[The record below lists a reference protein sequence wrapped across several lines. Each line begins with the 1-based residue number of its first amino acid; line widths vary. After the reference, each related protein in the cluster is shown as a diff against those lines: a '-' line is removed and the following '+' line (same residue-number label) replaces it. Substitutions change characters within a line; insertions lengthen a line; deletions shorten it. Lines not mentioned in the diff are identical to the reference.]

1 MKIIEV
7 SQVTQAIATL
17 CQRANFELPIDVFE
31 KVKESVSREE
41 NPIAKE
47 ILQDMIENATI
58 AKDECIPI
66 CQDTGTTVIF
76 AKVGQDIQFQG
87 GSLEEAI
94 QEGVRRGYKEGYLR
108 KSIVSDPLIRK
119 NTGDNTPAIIHY
131 EIVEGDKLE
140 LVVAPKG
147 GGSENMSQVRMLTPS
162 QGRDGVIEAVVDVVK
177 KAGPNSCPPLIVG
190 VGIGGNFETCA
201 LLAKKALLREV
212 GKTHQEEHIKNLE
225 KEILQRVNALGIGP
239 QGLGGK
245 TTALGVHIETAPT
258 HIASLPVGINLGCHV
273 SRHKKVILQGV
284 DYEKKSKDSL
294 NETRS

>member
-1 MKIIEV
+1 MRIMDIN
-7 SQVTQAIATL
+7 QITQAIATL
-17 CQRANFELPIDVFE
+17 CQEANFELPTDVLK
-31 KVKESVSREE
+31 KVEESVSSEE
-41 NPIAKE
+41 STIAKE
-47 ILQDMIENATI
+47 ILQDIIENAAI

-76 AKVGQDIQFQG
+76 AKVGQGIQFRG
-87 GSLEEAI
+87 GSLEGAI
-94 QEGVRRGYKEGYLR
+94 QEGVRKGYQEGYLR

-140 LVVAPKG
+140 LIVAPKG

-162 QGRDGVIEAVVDVVK
+162 QGRNGVIEAVVDVVK
-177 KAGPNSCPPLIVG
+177 KAGPNPCPPLIVG

-201 LLAKKALLREV
+201 LLAKKALLRDL
-212 GKTHQEEHIKNLE
+212 GTGHPQEHIESLE
-225 KEILQRVNALGIGP
+225 KEIMQRVNELGIGP

-245 TTALGVHIETAPT
+245 TTALAVHIETAPT

-273 SRHKKVILQGV
+273 SRHRKVIL
-284 DYEKKSKDSL
+284 
-294 NETRS
+294 